1 MNLGVDILGGCC
13 RIGPKEIKK
22 IKSKVDKLKLEKH
35 NNFSKQLNKLKAD
48 PIMKFLISKFGK
60 NIDMTDRYN
69 PNFSKAISDLII
81 EQQISF
87 KAAITIK
94 KKFNLL
100 IENLTNNQIIKLPA
114 KHFQSI
120 GISKRKIEYIKNV
133 YKFFESEHI
142 NITEMSDEEVI
153 KFLTQIKGV
162 GKWTAEMFLIFNLFR
177 INIFSNKDLALINS
191 VKINYG
197 IENLTEKKLKKIV
210 SSWEPYKTIASLLLW
225 KSIEEKIFYK

>member
-1 MNLGVDILGGCC
+1 MKSTIELAYNHLSNDKVMSYLIDKF
-13 RIGPKEIKK
+13 RNK
-22 IKSKVDKLKLEKH
+22 IDWG
-35 NNFSKQLNKLKAD
+35 N
-48 PIMKFLISKFGK
+48 
-60 NIDMTDRYN
+60 RYN
-69 PNFSKAISDLII
+69 SNYALSIANLII

-114 KHFQSI
+114 KDFQSI
-120 GISKRKIEYIKNV
+120 GISKRKTEYIKNV
-133 YKFFESEHI
+133 YKFFKSERN
-142 NITEMSDEEVI
+142 NITEMSDEEVVN
-153 KFLTQIKGV
+153 FLTKIKGV

-197 IENLTEKKLKKIV
+197 IKNLTEKKLEKIV